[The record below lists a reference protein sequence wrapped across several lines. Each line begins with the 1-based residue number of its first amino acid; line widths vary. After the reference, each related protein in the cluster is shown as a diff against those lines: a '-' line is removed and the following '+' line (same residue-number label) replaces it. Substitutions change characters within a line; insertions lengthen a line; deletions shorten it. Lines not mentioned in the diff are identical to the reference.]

1 MSRLTRHEILKE
13 DHFLIAVE
21 TVRDF
26 YLKNQKKIFLTLG
39 IAAALVLLVGG
50 GSYYIA
56 HQGQKAKDELSQAL
70 RIYHAPVVAVGT
82 EPSMNVTSDLTFKT
96 DSEKYQKALTEFQK
110 VSNNYGSHPVGKIAK
125 YYTALSLQALG
136 KINEAIAVLEPL
148 SRENSDYGILGS
160 VALAQIYEANGNL
173 SKATEVYRQIVERNS
188 PLAPKNVS
196 LMHLAQLYE
205 QQNKTSDATKIYQ
218 QVVKDFPNS
227 SYSSEAEQKLKQAS
241 R

>member
-26 YLKNQKKIFLTLG
+26 YLKNQKKIFLTAG
-39 IAAALVLLVGG
+39 ITAVLVLLVA
-50 GSYYIA
+50 GSGYYVA
-56 HQGQKAKDELSQAL
+56 HQGQKAKDELSEAL
-70 RIYHAPVVAVGT
+70 RIYHATVISTGT
-82 EPSMNVTSDLTFKT
+82 DPTINVTTELTFKT
-96 DSEKYQKALTEFQK
+96 ESEKYQKALAEFQK
-110 VSNNYGSHPVGKIAK
+110 VSSNYGSRPVGKIAK

-136 KINEAIAVLEPL
+136 KSSESIAVLEPL
-148 SRENSDYGILGS
+148 SHENSDYGILAR

-173 SKATEVYRQIVERNS
+173 PKAAEVYRLIVEDNS
-188 PLAPKNVS
+188 PLAPKNVN

-218 QVVKDFPNS
+218 QVVKDFPGT